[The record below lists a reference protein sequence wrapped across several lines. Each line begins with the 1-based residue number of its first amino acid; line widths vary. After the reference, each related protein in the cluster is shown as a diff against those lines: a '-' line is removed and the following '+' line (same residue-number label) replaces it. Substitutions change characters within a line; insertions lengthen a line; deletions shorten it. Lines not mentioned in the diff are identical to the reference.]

1 MTFMDTLRARVRLL
15 KSWRETA
22 PAIAKAARELLPDAE
37 VYVFGSAVTGDCVA
51 SSDVDIL
58 IVSEQLPAR
67 NIERARIKVEIE
79 EKAGLPPYHPFELHL
94 TTLEEAEPYFRRARH
109 SLTKL

>member
-1 MTFMDTLRARVRLL
+1 MTFMDTLRARARLL

-37 VYVFGSAVTGDCVA
+37 VYVFGSAV
-51 SSDVDIL
+51 DIL

-67 NIERARIKVEIE
+67 NIERAWIKVEIE

-94 TTLEEAEPYFRRARH
+94 TTLDEAEPYFRRARH